1 VVVDAAAEAVDV
13 VGEVDA
19 VVGAVVAVVG
29 DVDAVVGAFDVVG
42 DVDAG
47 GADCIWM
54 AGSSL
59 PLLVEVILLTSPE
72 WARMWRA
79 GLKNRI

>member
-1 VVVDAAAEAVDV
+1 
-13 VGEVDA
+13 
-19 VVGAVVAVVG
+19 VVGAVVAVVGDVDAVVG